1 MSVLLTSATCA
12 PCRIV
17 KQKIAENGWSVEVLD
32 LNTPEGVAKARQYSV
47 RNVPT
52 LITDDGV
59 PVIGAESILKYLEG
73 K

>member
-1 MSVLLTSATCA
+1 MSLLLTSETCA
-12 PCRIV
+12 PCKII
-17 KQKIAENGWSVEVLD
+17 KQKIAENSWTVEVLD
-32 LNTPEGVAKARQYSV
+32 LNTPEGVAKARHYSV

-59 PVIGAESILKYLEG
+59 PVVGAESILKYLEG